1 MRRNAAVFSS
11 TSILRC
17 ISLICDR
24 GGVVGGTA
32 TVFELEN
39 GTLVVE
45 LELENGTFVVEPE
58 FCKFWFRFWLDLGL
72 LDIPPTVVASAITE
86 LWKGGLGPLDALKEL
101 SNMLHWTSR
110 C

>member
-11 TSILRC
+11 TSTLRC
-17 ISLICDR
+17 ISLISDR

-58 FCKFWFRFWLDLGL
+58 FCKFWFGFWLGLGL

-86 LWKGGLGPLDALKEL
+86 F
-101 SNMLHWTSR
+101 
-110 C
+110 